1 MPTPFKDLELS
12 HSQISIM
19 KSIKRSG
26 KILKNHVNA
35 DPNYQFLLVYSL
47 LDHCPADCNSYVLSN
62 KGLMFLRYH
71 RRNNIKVI
79 YPIVV
84 STISLIVSI
93 ISLVKSFM

>member
-1 MPTPFKDLELS
+1 MPTSFKDLELS
-12 HSQISIM
+12 YSQISIM
-19 KSIKRSG
+19 KSVKRSG
-26 KILKNHVNA
+26 KIPKNKVNT

-47 LDHCPADCNSYVLSN
+47 LDHCPIDYNSYVLSN
-62 KGLMFLRYH
+62 KGLMLLRYR